1 MKRSVKIRLNIQIFI
16 LQEAS
21 TVIVPIIDYLANA
34 NIHFMLSSIL
44 FKRSLQEDLE
54 TDLFSEFCWIQD
66 TKLNLHALSI

>member
-1 MKRSVKIRLNIQIFI
+1 MKIRLNIQIFI

-21 TVIVPIIDYLANA
+21 TVIVPIIDYLASA
-34 NIHFMLSSIL
+34 NIYFMLSAIL

-66 TKLNLHALSI
+66 VKLNLHLLSI